1 MIKPKDYIKIWPTEK
16 MLGVTY
22 NQVKAA
28 HTQDEYFN
36 FCKWMCGQTCGMMD
50 NGEAGIYSWDYERF
64 CREGMKT
71 EQNAE
76 NWD

>member
-1 MIKPKDYIKIWPTEK
+1 MIKPNEYIKIWPTEETR
-16 MLGVTY
+16 GVTY

-50 NGEAGIYSWDYERF
+50 NGEAAIYSHDYERWA
-64 CREGMKT
+64 RQGKLA
-71 EQNAE
+71 EQGVD
-76 NWD
+76 WD